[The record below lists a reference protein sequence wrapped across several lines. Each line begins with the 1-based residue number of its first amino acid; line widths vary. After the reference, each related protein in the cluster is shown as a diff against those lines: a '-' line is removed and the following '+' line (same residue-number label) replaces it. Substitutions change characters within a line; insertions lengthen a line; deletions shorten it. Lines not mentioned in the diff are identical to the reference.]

1 METKKDILKP
11 LGLASSVAFAYA
23 ILFVALMLVSDKKI
37 TSDGVVLPAI
47 LIFLVISIVKYTF
60 FKEDKNIPQW
70 LVVGSFLIAIIMAV
84 VITVI
89 L

>member
-84 VITVI
+84 VMTVI

>member
-1 METKKDILKP
+1 METKKDILEP

-84 VITVI
+84 VMTVI

>member
-1 METKKDILKP
+1 MKTNKDILEP

-23 ILFVALMLVSDKKI
+23 ILFVALMLVLDKTI
-37 TSDGVVLPAI
+37 TSDGVILPAI
-47 LIFLVISIVKYTF
+47 LIFLVISIVKYIF

-70 LVVGSFLIAIIMAV
+70 LVVGSFLIAIITTV
-84 VITVI
+84 VMTFI